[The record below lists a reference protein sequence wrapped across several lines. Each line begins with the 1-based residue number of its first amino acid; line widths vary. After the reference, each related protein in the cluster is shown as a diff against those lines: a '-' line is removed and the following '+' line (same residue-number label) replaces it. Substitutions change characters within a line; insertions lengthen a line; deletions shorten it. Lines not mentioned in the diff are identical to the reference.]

1 MKKLTALLLA
11 CMTFVCA
18 AVSCGKEENKDN
30 KTETTTSAETDKD
43 SADKKS
49 DDDKSDD
56 EKEDDKDSE
65 GSSDENINKE
75 DQAEAEKVV
84 KKFAD
89 ATFGGDVEAM
99 LSCLYPSDVVK
110 SMKESGDMD
119 DFAEAV
125 GDPDELGELKDFS
138 TSDCKKLDE
147 KAFEGAQQYFTMYAQ
162 LMGAEAGD
170 YKVTDGFSMK
180 MKAKVEQDGET
191 EDFDEDVIVVKLDG
205 EGWMLLPMS
214 EDDLLS
220 MVGDEDADEDDME
233 KSETTEAAE
242 TTEETTKAN

>member
-18 AVSCGKEENKDN
+18 AVSCGKEDKKDN
-30 KTETTTSAETDKD
+30 KAETTTAAETDKD
-43 SADKKS
+43 STDK
-49 DDDKSDD
+49 DSDD
-56 EKEDDKDSE
+56 EKKDDKDSE
-65 GSSDENINKE
+65 GSSDKEINKE

-89 ATFGGDVEAM
+89 ATFGGDVEGM

-119 DFAEAV
+119 DFAEAM
-125 GDPDELGELKDFS
+125 GEPDELGKLTEFS

-147 KAFEGAQQYFTMYAQ
+147 KAFESAQQYFTMYAQ
-162 LMGAEAGD
+162 LMGTEAGD

-180 MKAKVEQDGET
+180 MKAKVEQDGKT
-191 EDFDEDVIVVKLDG
+191 EDFDEDVIVVMLDG

-220 MVGDEDADEDDME
+220 MVGSEDEGDME
-233 KSETTEAAE
+233 KTETSEAAE
-242 TTEETTKAN
+242 TTEEAETTKAN